1 MAITRLGGAN
11 AISGAIT
18 SSNLPTGSILQV
30 QSTFVNTAFVQAI
43 SAGTDTAINNM
54 SVNITPSA
62 TSSKILLMARHMGES
77 NAANQHNIMYFFF
90 RGSTKI
96 NVGVANGSNPL
107 GMHNNLM
114 GNYTS
119 DANSTQ
125 DGVSMFT
132 IDSSHNSTSQLTY
145 HIGMNCNS
153 AISQFFTNR
162 TVNSSTG
169 DAYERLSSEIIAM
182 EIKG

>member
-1 MAITRLGGAN
+1 MALITLGTKA
-11 AISGAIT
+11 
-18 SSNLPTGSILQV
+18 LPSGSILQV
-30 QSTFVNTAFVQAI
+30 QSTFVDTAFVQAI
-43 SAGTDTAINNM
+43 SANTDTAITNM

-77 NAANQHNIMYFFF
+77 NNTFNYDILYFFL

-96 NVGVANGSNPL
+96 NVGVANGSNPR
-107 GMHNNLM
+107 GMHQNLM
-114 GNYTS
+114 GIYS
-119 DANSTQ
+119 ANADSTQ

-145 HIGMNCNS
+145 HIGITANP
-153 AISQFFTNR
+153 AINQFFTNR
-162 TVNSSTG
+162 TVNSGTTV
-169 DAYERLSSEIIAM
+169 DYERTSSEIIAM